1 MAGNILSMPRFV
13 LIAATL
19 VAIFVGLLVPATSSA
34 AVPCRDRIYND
45 WYHDGK
51 IASSYSTACYR
62 DALKHIPTDAKFYSS
77 LETDIRS
84 AMLAS
89 FRIHR
94 GAAAPKQVGHGLAA
108 IGHGAPGTGTPQLV
122 SAPSPS
128 STPHDQPLGGTKTTA
143 AGPIADTS
151 SGTPLP
157 ILVLG
162 GVALLLAAAGAVGT
176 GVRFARRRR

>member
-1 MAGNILSMPRFV
+1 MPRI
-13 LIAATL
+13 LILAATL
-19 VAIFVGLLVPATSSA
+19 AVIVTALVSPTASSA

-89 FRIHR
+89 FRIQR
-94 GAAAPKQVGHGLAA
+94 GVAAPKQVGHGLAA
-108 IGHGAPGTGTPQLV
+108 IGHGAPGTGAPQLV

-128 STPHDQPLGGTKTTA
+128 SKPHDRPLGGTETTA
-143 AGPIADTS
+143 GAPVADTAS
-151 SGTPLP
+151 NGTPLP

-162 GVALLLAAAGAVGT
+162 GVALALAAAGAVGT

>member
-1 MAGNILSMPRFV
+1 MPRIV
-13 LIAATL
+13 ILAATL
-19 VAIFVGLLVPATSSA
+19 AAIVAGLLLPATSGA

-89 FRIHR
+89 FRIQR
-94 GAAAPKQVGHGLAA
+94 GASAPKQVGHGRAA
-108 IGHGAPGTGTPQLV
+108 IGHGAPGTGTPQLL
-122 SAPSPS
+122 SAPGSPS
-128 STPHDQPLGGTKTTA
+128 KPHDQPLGDTQTTA
-143 AGPIADTS
+143 VGPVADTSS

-162 GVALLLAAAGAVGT
+162 GVALALAAAGAVGT

>member
-1 MAGNILSMPRFV
+1 MPRLV

-19 VAIFVGLLVPATSSA
+19 VAIVVGLLVPATSSA

-77 LETDIRS
+77 LETDITS

-122 SAPSPS
+122 STPS
-128 STPHDQPLGGTKTTA
+128 SRKPHDQVLGGTGTTA
-143 AGPIADTS
+143 AAPVADTSS

-162 GVALLLAAAGAVGT
+162 GVALALAAAGAVGT

>member
-1 MAGNILSMPRFV
+1 MPRILVF
-13 LIAATL
+13 AATL
-19 VAIFVGLLVPATSSA
+19 VAIAVSLLLPATSNA

-51 IASSYSTACYR
+51 IASSYSTTCYR
-62 DALKHIPTDAKFYSS
+62 DALTHIPTDAKFYSS
-77 LETDIRS
+77 LETDIKS

-94 GAAAPKQVGHGLAA
+94 GAVAPKQVGHGLAA
-108 IGHGAPGTGTPQLV
+108 IGHGAPGTGKPQLV
-122 SAPSPS
+122 SAPNS
-128 STPHDQPLGGTKTTA
+128 SSKSHDQVLGGATQTTA
-143 AGPIADTS
+143 SGSVAETSS

-162 GVALLLAAAGAVGT
+162 GIALALAAAGAAGT